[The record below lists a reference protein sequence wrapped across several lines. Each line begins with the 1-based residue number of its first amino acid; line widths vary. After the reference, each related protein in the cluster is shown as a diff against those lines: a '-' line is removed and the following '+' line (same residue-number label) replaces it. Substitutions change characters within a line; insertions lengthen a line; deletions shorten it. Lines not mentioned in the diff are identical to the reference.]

1 MFICIVSGNLQAD
14 ISDLPY
20 FGRPH
25 RKWRCRPSQSQ
36 PATTALA
43 QNRASIARTAAT
55 ALDGTICHGP
65 TAARAAIL
73 DETTWD
79 GPSATRAAIT
89 AFTVDRHSAMLHH
102 VAQRSSYHPATLAWQ
117 RHFLDVLVNQRHTTP
132 SVASSAG
139 VPHYSST
146 FPYQEHEWTASITHL
161 LGHLQPTT
169 AVNVMMNPPLTAT
182 RWSLLIA
189 PATVATMVL
198 VEPQLTMQVGKVTVT
213 AVIGAME
220 VTEVTIV
227 AVAMMV
233 MATMEVMTTTMMTMP
248 KMTMVMT
255 TMTTTSEQQRL
266 PHR

>member
-1 MFICIVSGNLQAD
+1 MKSALTAAEVAKVELPLAQNSKVVIIFHVTLYVAPRAARAIMNIFGPIDPGEWHNRTWRDVLEVMVDTGDHLSVGPDAAPLFPLDTPTSAISAQLPFPLEHLPMFICIVSGNLQAD

-102 VAQRSSYHPATLAWQ
+102 VAQRSSYHPATLAW
-117 RHFLDVLVNQRHTTP
+117 
-132 SVASSAG
+132 
-139 VPHYSST
+139 
-146 FPYQEHEWTASITHL
+146 
-161 LGHLQPTT
+161 
-169 AVNVMMNPPLTAT
+169 
-182 RWSLLIA
+182 
-189 PATVATMVL
+189 
-198 VEPQLTMQVGKVTVT
+198 
-213 AVIGAME
+213 
-220 VTEVTIV
+220 
-227 AVAMMV
+227 
-233 MATMEVMTTTMMTMP
+233 
-248 KMTMVMT
+248 
-255 TMTTTSEQQRL
+255 
-266 PHR
+266 